1 MKRKT
6 NIFNLDKTN
15 NDTTFLTFSNYA
27 EYLTG
32 NFLSTATKL
41 YPSTFLCFNLP
52 YTEEKTV
59 EDFKMFLMEY
69 YENKLAVLRDGI
81 INKYNSTDD
90 KTNEENVASL
100 NILGDNATIEN
111 LMTPLYYLIEGI
123 HKFFNIELGGIPIVY
138 KSDVVEQD
146 YKGTYTDTLCIV
158 NLNEIF
164 ESAETPYTTTD
175 STDYTRINVT
185 ESSLH
190 GWTSDELE
198 TIGYESVPTPIFDN
212 DDTEDGTYY
221 NITSAITQLNFVKRE
236 QSTNDTITFN
246 CIIPLFDITNIE
258 HPDNAPIDDTVINDV
273 YLNHIP
279 FGIWLPDT
287 PITISK
293 QNGFSQNWSLVI
305 GAKFS
310 PLPYGVVE
318 QAQNKDT
325 TDADIQTL
333 TYAQLLYQQN
343 ELHKKFNEYL
353 KSQNDIKNTLKS
365 IQDQVNVLLT
375 YKNFESLKTEFDN
388 ELKEL
393 KEETTKEIN
402 NLKEIIAGLRWK
414 LIDNQ

>member
-1 MKRKT
+1 MPLLK
-6 NIFNLDKTN
+6 
-15 NDTTFLTFSNYA
+15 
-27 EYLTG
+27 
-32 NFLSTATKL
+32 
-41 YPSTFLCFNLP
+41 
-52 YTEEKTV
+52 
-59 EDFKMFLMEY
+59 
-69 YENKLAVLRDGI
+69 
-81 INKYNSTDD
+81 
-90 KTNEENVASL
+90 
-100 NILGDNATIEN
+100 ILWR
-111 LMTPLYYLIEGI
+111 L
-123 HKFFNIELGGIPIVY
+123 Y

-164 ESAETPYTTTD
+164 ESAETPYTTID

-212 DDTEDGTYY
+212 DDSEDGTYY